1 MFKLTATLVTSVVA
15 ATAGSG
21 VSSAII
27 SGTAPYRYQY
37 MPDLL
42 QFPTELSPMN
52 DHGLTLDHLNNII
65 LTYQPNANDSHC
77 MVRWNPDGTG
87 GTGFGPGAELCAGTP
102 HGLRLAHEGPNNTPY
117 LYHANNDQT
126 LHKTD
131 MEGNIIWT
139 VSGPPGN
146 NTKYLP
152 YKPTWFST
160 PPGSPYVFMADG
172 YGSSLIHVFTTEGEY
187 TGHTFGG
194 KGTKDGQFQTCHSIN
209 YDPRTKQL
217 VVSDRENHRHQWFDF
232 DPTSPSVFTFSHK
245 SITMTSGNVS
255 RPCNMVSIFLLS
267 LSLFIFLLF
276 LSLPL
281 F

>member
-1 MFKLTATLVTSVVA
+1 MFKLTATLVSSVVA
-15 ATAGSG
+15 ATAD
-21 VSSAII
+21 SAII

-37 MPDLL
+37 MPNLL
-42 QFPTELSPMN
+42 LFPTELSPMN

-139 VSGPPGN
+139 VTGPPGN

-232 DPTSPSVFTFSHK
+232 DPSSPSVFTFSHK

-255 RPCNMVSIFLLS
+255 RPCNMVSIFLL
-267 LSLFIFLLF
+267 FLPSSFVF
-276 LSLPL
+276 LSLP
-281 F
+281 FFN

>member
-15 ATAGSG
+15 ATAGSD

-139 VSGPPGN
+139 VTGPPGN

>member
-1 MFKLTATLVTSVVA
+1 VA

-139 VSGPPGN
+139 VTGPPGN

>member
-139 VSGPPGN
+139 VTGPPGN